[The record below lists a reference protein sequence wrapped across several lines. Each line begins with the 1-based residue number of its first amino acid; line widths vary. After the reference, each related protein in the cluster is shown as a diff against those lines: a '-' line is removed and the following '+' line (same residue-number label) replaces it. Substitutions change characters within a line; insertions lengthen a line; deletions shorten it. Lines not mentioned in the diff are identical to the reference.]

1 MKIVYDNIKNT
12 VPDIIYKETACK
24 CNYLVLYF

>member
-12 VPDIIYKETACK
+12 VPDIIYKETACE
-24 CNYLVLYF
+24 CNYLEL